1 MSATSKIDDMV
12 PRVRLMSL
20 SNLIWQHT
28 ARSLAREVVME
39 HGTST
44 FCIFVMKW
52 LINYFLPFF
61 FFEGVFWLLVGL
73 TKDDRPM
80 DILY

>member
-1 MSATSKIDDMV
+1 VRECVSATSKIDDMV

-39 HGTST
+39 HGSST
-44 FCIFVMKW
+44 FCIFAVTSSETTFYPSSSLMVYSTRQ
-52 LINYFLPFF
+52 L
-61 FFEGVFWLLVGL
+61 GQ
-73 TKDDRPM
+73 RR
-80 DILY
+80 